1 VLGLGLVAGTVL
13 ALVSSA
19 SRGDME
25 GAEGPYGRAVA
36 WAQRRRGAE
45 AALLILGAAALLVGS
60 RLVGGGTR
68 AAGVATVLL
77 SVAGVVLFAVAARR
91 LLPLSS
97 RLVGAARREVPD
109 RLAGW
114 QVSRR
119 PQQHAGLVFLL
130 VLAVT
135 LGTFSALSAALGL
148 RHGRD
153 PASQGVLLVGSAAA
167 MLVAVVAFALHFVGT
182 ARRRLQE
189 YAALLLSGLPV
200 GAVRRSLAVEQR
212 MVLSHSLL
220 AGALVGLALALVLL
234 PTGELRADLPTGA
247 LALAAALAGFLALA
261 LIVAWTGRRTAA
273 RIDLGKELRL
283 LV

>member
-1 VLGLGLVAGTVL
+1 
-13 ALVSSA
+13 
-19 SRGDME
+19 M
-25 GAEGPYGRAVA
+25 
-36 WAQRRRGAE
+36 
-45 AALLILGAAALLVGS
+45 
-60 RLVGGGTR
+60 
-68 AAGVATVLL
+68 LL
-77 SVAGVVLFAVAARR
+77 SVAAAVLFAAAARR

-97 RLVGAARREVPD
+97 RLVGAAHRDVPG

-153 PASQGVLLVGSAAA
+153 PASQAVLVVGSAVAL
-167 MLVAVVAFALHFVGT
+167 LVAVVAFGLHFVGA

-212 MVLSHSLL
+212 TVLWHSLL
-220 AGALVGLALALVLL
+220 AGALVGVGLALALL
-234 PTGELRADLPTGA
+234 PTGELRTDLPTGV

-261 LIVAWTGRRTAA
+261 LIVAWSGRRTAA
-273 RIDLGKELRL
+273 RIDLGKELL
-283 LV
+283 LLA